1 MKRITLAWALTLCS
15 FITFIACSSPDVGE
29 RSVSI
34 IPAPAQMTVGEGTFT
49 IHPGIEIG
57 YADESLK
64 GMGELLS
71 NEIEKLSGIKLA
83 SASDKESNC
92 IIFLEL
98 TDPKEF
104 ADLPKAYGL
113 SPKDSVPVDES
124 YSLSIQKRNIYIKA
138 TTLEGIYRGITTL
151 KQIVGGNLQPGGEK
165 IYLPLLE
172 VKDAPRFAWRGLSF
186 DVSRCFFD
194 PEEVK
199 QVIDMVALYKIN
211 VLHMH
216 LSDNQGWRIEIKKY
230 PELTQIGS
238 KRKETVIGHN
248 SGTYD
253 GKEYGGFYTQDQI
266 RDVIDYAAERHI
278 TIIPEIDMPGHQL
291 AALATYPELG
301 CTGGPYDVWGQ
312 WGVADDVICA
322 GNEKSMQFLEDVL
335 SEVIDLFP
343 SEYIHV
349 GGDEAG
355 KSAWKKCPKCQALM
369 KKNGMKSVDELQSYM
384 IHRAEEF
391 LNSKDRRLI
400 GWDEILEGGLAPEA
414 TVMSW
419 RGEDGGIKAARMGHD
434 VVMTPGNYMY
444 LDFYQAD
451 PKTQPY
457 AIGGYTPIKKVY
469 SYDPVPA
476 DSLTVEECRH
486 ILGVQANTWTE
497 YIQTPEHLEYMMFP
511 RALAVAEIGWTS
523 QELRTWE
530 DFKPRMNAHI
540 SKLQGMGIRTFTLS
554 DELEVTMQVDTAGRE
569 IEVILDAEKY
579 PAEIRYT
586 TDGSVPVASSALY
599 AGPITVQDSA
609 HIKAAIFRDG
619 VLQGTPTEKKVDY
632 HRAINKPIHY
642 NSKLYEGYMAGGTNA
657 LLDGYRGGLT
667 YLDGRWQGYLDD
679 LDCVIDMEEDTDIH
693 KVSIRFMQLIGPGV
707 FQPGQVE
714 LLTSEDGE
722 NFISRGIVPTTVP
735 ADDPDLLFQEY
746 TFDGNWKARYVRLK
760 APRAN
765 PGFIF
770 ADEIV
775 VW

>member
-1 MKRITLAWALTLCS
+1 MNSLSKLALVLTFC
-15 FITFIACSSPDVGE
+15 TGMIACSGGKAVKGDYGVVPLPQEVTLTNGNPFVLSPSTKIFYPEGNDKMKKNAEFLASYIKEITGYELATATGQPGKGISLVIDQSIQNPEGYQLT
-29 RSVSI
+29 VSDNGI
-34 IPAPAQMTVGEGTFT
+34 RIAGSTDAGVFYGIQTLRKSIPATAQGMNVELPAAT
-49 IHPGIEIG
+49 IND
-57 YADESLK
+57 Y
-64 GMGELLS
+64 
-71 NEIEKLSGIKLA
+71 
-83 SASDKESNC
+83 
-92 IIFLEL
+92 
-98 TDPKEF
+98 
-104 ADLPKAYGL
+104 
-113 SPKDSVPVDES
+113 
-124 YSLSIQKRNIYIKA
+124 
-138 TTLEGIYRGITTL
+138 
-151 KQIVGGNLQPGGEK
+151 
-165 IYLPLLE
+165 
-172 VKDAPRFAWRGLSF
+172 PRFAYRGMML
-186 DVSRCFFD
+186 DVSRHFFPVD
-194 PEEVK
+194 SVK
-199 QVIDMVALYKIN
+199 TYLDILALHN
-211 VLHMH
+211 QNTFHWH
-216 LSDNQGWRIEIKKY
+216 LSDDQGWRIEIKKY

-266 RDVIDYAAERHI
+266 RDVINYAAERHI

-369 KKNGMKSVDELQSYM
+369 TEKGMKSVDELQSYM

-511 RALAVAEIGWTS
+511 RALAVAEIGWTP

-679 LDCVIDMEEDTDIH
+679 LDCVIDMEEETDIH

-746 TFDGNWKARYVRLK
+746 TFDGNWKTRYIRLK

>member
-1 MKRITLAWALTLCS
+1 MNSLSKLALVLTFC
-15 FITFIACSSPDVGE
+15 TGMIACSGGKAVKGDYGVVPLPQEVTLTNGNPFVLSPSTKIFYPEGNDKMKKNAEFLASYIKEITGYELATATGQPGKGISLVIDQSIQNPEGYQLT
-29 RSVSI
+29 VSDNGI
-34 IPAPAQMTVGEGTFT
+34 RIAGSTDAGVFYGIQTLRKSIPATAQGMNVELPAAT
-49 IHPGIEIG
+49 IND
-57 YADESLK
+57 Y
-64 GMGELLS
+64 
-71 NEIEKLSGIKLA
+71 
-83 SASDKESNC
+83 
-92 IIFLEL
+92 
-98 TDPKEF
+98 
-104 ADLPKAYGL
+104 
-113 SPKDSVPVDES
+113 
-124 YSLSIQKRNIYIKA
+124 
-138 TTLEGIYRGITTL
+138 
-151 KQIVGGNLQPGGEK
+151 
-165 IYLPLLE
+165 
-172 VKDAPRFAWRGLSF
+172 PRFAYRGMML
-186 DVSRCFFD
+186 DVSRHFFPVD
-194 PEEVK
+194 SVK
-199 QVIDMVALYKIN
+199 TYLDILALHN
-211 VLHMH
+211 QNTFHWH
-216 LSDNQGWRIEIKKY
+216 LSDDQGWRIEIKKY

-266 RDVIDYAAERHI
+266 RDVINYAAERHI

-369 KKNGMKSVDELQSYM
+369 KEKGMKNVDELQSYM

-391 LNSKDRRLI
+391 LNSKDRKLI

-419 RGEDGGIKAARMGHD
+419 RGEDGGIKSARMGHD

-476 DSLTVEECRH
+476 DSLTAEECRH

-511 RALAVAEIGWTS
+511 RALAVAEIGWTP

-530 DFKPRMNAHI
+530 DFKLRMNAHI

-554 DELEVTMQVDTAGRE
+554 DELEVTMQVDTAGRK

-679 LDCVIDMEEDTDIH
+679 LDCVIDMEEETDIH
-693 KVSIRFMQLIGPGV
+693 KVSIRFMQLTGPGV

>member
-1 MKRITLAWALTLCS
+1 MNSLSKLALVLTFC
-15 FITFIACSSPDVGE
+15 TGMIACSGGKAVKGDYGVVPLPQEVTLTNGNPFVLSPSTKIFYPEGNDKMKKNAEFLASYIKEITGYELATATGQPGKGISLVIDQSIQNPEGYQLT
-29 RSVSI
+29 VSDNGI
-34 IPAPAQMTVGEGTFT
+34 RIAGSTDAGVFYGIQTLRKSIPATAQGMNVELPAAT
-49 IHPGIEIG
+49 IND
-57 YADESLK
+57 Y
-64 GMGELLS
+64 
-71 NEIEKLSGIKLA
+71 
-83 SASDKESNC
+83 
-92 IIFLEL
+92 
-98 TDPKEF
+98 
-104 ADLPKAYGL
+104 
-113 SPKDSVPVDES
+113 
-124 YSLSIQKRNIYIKA
+124 
-138 TTLEGIYRGITTL
+138 
-151 KQIVGGNLQPGGEK
+151 
-165 IYLPLLE
+165 
-172 VKDAPRFAWRGLSF
+172 PRFAYRGMML
-186 DVSRCFFD
+186 DVSRHFFPVD
-194 PEEVK
+194 SVK
-199 QVIDMVALYKIN
+199 TYLDILALHN
-211 VLHMH
+211 QNTFHWH
-216 LSDNQGWRIEIKKY
+216 LSDDQGWRIEIKKY

-266 RDVIDYAAERHI
+266 RDVINYAAERHI

-369 KKNGMKSVDELQSYM
+369 KEKGMKNVDELQSYM

-391 LNSKDRRLI
+391 LNSKDRKLI

-419 RGEDGGIKAARMGHD
+419 RGEDGGIKSARMGHD

-679 LDCVIDMEEDTDIH
+679 LDCVIDMEEETDIH

-746 TFDGNWKARYVRLK
+746 TFDGNWKTRYIRLK

>member
-1 MKRITLAWALTLCS
+1 MNSLCKLALVLAFCAGM
-15 FITFIACSSPDVGE
+15 IACSGGKAVKGDYGVVPLPQEVTLTNGAPFVLSPSTKISYPEGNDKMKRNARFLASYIQEITGYELATATGQPGKGISLVIDQSIQNPEGYQL
-29 RSVSI
+29 SVSDNGI
-34 IPAPAQMTVGEGTFT
+34 RIAGSTDAGVFYGIQTLRKSIPATAQGMNVELPAAT
-49 IHPGIEIG
+49 IND
-57 YADESLK
+57 Y
-64 GMGELLS
+64 
-71 NEIEKLSGIKLA
+71 
-83 SASDKESNC
+83 
-92 IIFLEL
+92 
-98 TDPKEF
+98 
-104 ADLPKAYGL
+104 
-113 SPKDSVPVDES
+113 
-124 YSLSIQKRNIYIKA
+124 
-138 TTLEGIYRGITTL
+138 
-151 KQIVGGNLQPGGEK
+151 
-165 IYLPLLE
+165 
-172 VKDAPRFAWRGLSF
+172 PRFAYRGMML
-186 DVSRCFFD
+186 DVSRHFFPVD
-194 PEEVK
+194 SVK
-199 QVIDMVALYKIN
+199 TYLDILALHN
-211 VLHMH
+211 QNTFHWQ
-216 LSDNQGWRIEIKKY
+216 LSDDQGWRIEIKKY

-369 KKNGMKSVDELQSYM
+369 KEKGMKNVDELQSYM

-391 LNSKDRRLI
+391 LNSKDRKLI

-419 RGEDGGIKAARMGHD
+419 RGEDGGIKSARMGHD

-476 DSLTVEECRH
+476 DSLTAEECRH

-511 RALAVAEIGWTS
+511 RALAVAEIGWTP

-530 DFKPRMNAHI
+530 DFKPRMNNHI
-540 SKLQGMGIRTFTLS
+540 SKLHRMGINAFTLS
-554 DELEVTMQVDTAGRE
+554 DELEVTMLVDTVE
-569 IEVILDAEKY
+569 KQIEVVLDAEKY

-679 LDCVIDMEEDTDIH
+679 LDCVIDMEEETDIH

-746 TFDGNWKARYVRLK
+746 TFDGNWKTRYIRLK

>member
-1 MKRITLAWALTLCS
+1 MLLPKQSRNCVTGLAAACS
-15 FITFIACSSPDVGE
+15 LLLIACSPEEV
-29 RSVSI
+29 RQVNL
-34 IPAPAQMTVGEGTFT
+34 IPKPEQMTMTGGTFT
-49 IHPGIEIG
+49 V
-57 YADESLK
+57 DSLALF
-64 GMGELLS
+64 GGQS
-71 NEIEKLSGIKLA
+71 S
-83 SASDKESNC
+83 
-92 IIFLEL
+92 
-98 TDPKEF
+98 
-104 ADLPKAYGL
+104 
-113 SPKDSVPVDES
+113 
-124 YSLSIQKRNIYIKA
+124 RNIKTVIDEAWSGNPEGYQLDVTPGGIDLRA
-138 TTLEGIYRGITTL
+138 GSPDGLFYGMQTLRQLYAGGEVPCVSIRDNPRFGYRGL
-151 KQIVGGNLQPGGEK
+151 HL
-165 IYLPLLE
+165 
-172 VKDAPRFAWRGLSF
+172 
-186 DVSRCFFD
+186 DVSRHFFSK
-194 PEEVK
+194 EEVMK
-199 QVIDMVALYKIN
+199 LLDVMSFYKLN
-211 VLHMH
+211 TLHMH
-216 LSDNQGWRIEIKKY
+216 LTDAGGWRIEIDKY
-230 PELTQIGS
+230 PKLTS
-238 KRKETVIGHN
+238 ETAFRTESDWRKWWDGRDRKYLPE
-248 SGTYD
+248 GTP
-253 GKEYGGFYTQDQI
+253 GAYGGYYTKEDI
-266 RDVIDYAAERHI
+266 REIVKHAASKHI
-278 TIIPEIDMPGHQL
+278 NIIPEIEFPGHSEEVL
-291 AALATYPELG
+291 MAYPELSCSG
-301 CTGGPYDVWGQ
+301 KPYQNGDFC
-312 WGVADDVICA
+312 I
-322 GNEKSMQFLEDVL
+322 GNEKSFTFMEDVL
-335 SEVIDLFP
+335 TEVIDLFP
-343 SEYIHV
+343 SEYIHI

-369 KKNGMKSVDELQSYM
+369 KEKGMKSVDELQSYM

-391 LNSKDRRLI
+391 LISKERKLI

-419 RGEDGGIKAARMGHD
+419 RGEDGGIKSARMGHD

-476 DSLTVEECRH
+476 DSLTAEECRH

-511 RALAVAEIGWTS
+511 RALAVAEIGWTP

-679 LDCVIDMEEDTDIH
+679 LDCVIDMEEETDIH

-746 TFDGNWKARYVRLK
+746 TFDGNWKTRYIRLK